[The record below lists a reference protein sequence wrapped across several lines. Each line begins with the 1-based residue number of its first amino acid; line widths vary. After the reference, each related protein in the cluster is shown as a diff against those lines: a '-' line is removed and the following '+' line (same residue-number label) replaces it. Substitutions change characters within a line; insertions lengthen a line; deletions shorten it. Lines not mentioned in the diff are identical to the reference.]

1 MNNLKNEEIILI
13 VVLLIFIFSPYQ
25 LPNSMENLGPVLF
38 GVLTVIMISMIFLT
52 KYNPIVYIV
61 LFAAIIKLLNT
72 KSVSTQIHNNTSNP
86 IKKSKQINVEN
97 QYNVSPVTL
106 EEEVI
111 KQRVP
116 TVNMSKVET
125 PNYKPVWNSKLEVGI
140 LNS

>member
-25 LPNSMENLGPVLF
+25 LPNSMQNLGPVLF
-38 GVLTVIMISMIFLT
+38 GVLTIIMISMIFLT

-72 KSVSTQIHNNTSNP
+72 KSVSTQINNNTSNP

>member
-25 LPNSMENLGPVLF
+25 LPNSMQNLGPVLF
-38 GVLTVIMISMIFLT
+38 GVLTIIMISMIFLT

-72 KSVSTQIHNNTSNP
+72 KSISTQIHNNTSNP

-106 EEEVI
+106 EEQVI

>member
-25 LPNSMENLGPVLF
+25 LPNSMQNLGPVLF
-38 GVLTVIMISMIFLT
+38 GVLTIIMISMIFLT

-72 KSVSTQIHNNTSNP
+72 KSLSTQINNNTSNP

>member
-1 MNNLKNEEIILI
+1 
-13 VVLLIFIFSPYQ
+13 
-25 LPNSMENLGPVLF
+25 MENLGPVLF